1 MLDVEI
7 RHKKSD
13 IQVIKHVDYME
24 SVLFLAIIC
33 HSAYKQIIF
42 ADKQRI
48 FRDVKFSFFKC

>member
-33 HSAYKQIIF
+33 HSAYKPAIF
-42 ADKQRI
+42 ADK
-48 FRDVKFSFFKC
+48 